1 MIQKEIQPH
10 EMSIILQLMK
20 SVSHSFV
27 LKNRKKRKCKKKFDS
42 KKQEMIN
49 KFQSFKGNCQEVQ
62 DLIREFD
69 ILSLLIW
76 QKKAQKKQ

>member
-1 MIQKEIQPH
+1 
-10 EMSIILQLMK
+10 MK

-27 LKNRKKRKCKKKFDS
+27 LKNRKKRKCKKKIDS

-76 QKKAQKKQ
+76 QKKETKKNNDIKKEG

>member
-1 MIQKEIQPH
+1 
-10 EMSIILQLMK
+10 
-20 SVSHSFV
+20 
-27 LKNRKKRKCKKKFDS
+27 
-42 KKQEMIN
+42 MIN

-76 QKKAQKKQ
+76 QKKETKKNNDIKKEG

>member
-1 MIQKEIQPH
+1 
-10 EMSIILQLMK
+10 
-20 SVSHSFV
+20 
-27 LKNRKKRKCKKKFDS
+27 
-42 KKQEMIN
+42 MIN

-76 QKKAQKKQ
+76 QKKAKKKQ